1 MKRLSI
7 LTFCFLAVLTA
18 GAQSRVDTTTTSS
31 SPHLLTSSS
40 PHLPTS
46 PSPQLPNSSTPQL
59 LKEVIITSKLTF
71 REVIPAQK
79 LSGEQLQRL
88 SSQSV
93 ADAMR
98 YFSGVQL
105 KDYGGV
111 GGVKTVDVRAMGTNH
126 LAVSYD
132 GITLGNAQNGQ
143 TDLGQF
149 SLDNVE
155 EITLYNGQK
164 SAIFQPAS
172 DFASASSVYIRTRAP
187 RFSPGT
193 NHHLKLRA
201 KYGASDLLRT
211 SLLYEQRLSPTL
223 SLSLNGEFMTA
234 SGKYHFRYR
243 RKNLDGTVAWDT
255 TAVRQNGDIHAERL
269 EANLHGVLHQG
280 TWQLKGYA
288 YHSQRGIPGAIVNN
302 VWRRGER
309 QGDLNTFV
317 QGQWQRT
324 VGNQFS
330 TKLLGKYAY
339 YDTHYVNR
347 DTTILPVDNT
357 YRQQEAYLS
366 SVNVLELLPNWSAS
380 ASYDLRW
387 NRLNADT
394 YRTGGT
400 AQTPRRFTHALS
412 MATAID
418 YRIVKAQASLVGTLV
433 NDRAAHHASLSRLT
447 PALFVSFFPL
457 LLTPNSSLLTSNSS
471 LCLRAFA
478 KRSFRMPTFNDLY
491 YTEMGNASLLPETA
505 TQFDIGIVADKHVE
519 RGFFTHFSLQ
529 ADAYYN
535 KVKDKII
542 AYPKVQQFRWTMLNL
557 GRVDIRGVDVVAST
571 SFRLSPVR
579 SVDGD
584 IIATIRAQYTYQR
597 AIDVTNTADTYYRD
611 QIPYIPHH
619 AGSLILGLDWHPFS
633 LNYSFLY
640 TGERYNAQENTA
652 YNYMQ
657 PWYTS
662 DLTASYT
669 WRPKSSKLSNSK
681 SSKSIVN
688 SKSSNSKSIVNSKL
702 SNRKL
707 EYRLSLEV
715 NNLLNQQYDVILNYP
730 MPGRNMAVSLIVN
743 FL

>member
-1 MKRLSI
+1 MQRPLSI
-7 LTFCFLAVLTA
+7 LILCALATLA
-18 GAQSRVDTTTTSS
+18 GAQGRVDTLSTQPPDSMPVS
-31 SPHLLTSSS
+31 AGLPSGSPAH
-40 PHLPTS
+40 
-46 PSPQLPNSSTPQL
+46 QL

-79 LSGEQLQRL
+79 LSGEQLKRL
-88 SSQSV
+88 SSSSV

-132 GITLGNAQNGQ
+132 GMTLGNAQNGQ
-143 TDLGQF
+143 IDLGQF
-149 SLDNVE
+149 SLDNIE
-155 EITLYNGQK
+155 EISLYNGQK

-187 RFSPGT
+187 RFTTGE
-193 NHHLKLRA
+193 HRHLKARV

-211 SLLYEQRLSPTL
+211 SLLYEERLSPTL
-223 SLSLNGEFMTA
+223 SLSVNGEFMTA

-243 RKNLDGTVAWDT
+243 RKNLDGTTAWDT

-269 EANLHGVLHQG
+269 EANLHGVLYQG

-288 YHSQRGIPGAIVNN
+288 YNSRRGIPGAIVNN

-309 QGDLNTFV
+309 QGDLNTFL

-324 VGNQFS
+324 IGNTFS

-347 DTTILPVDNT
+347 DTTSLPVDNT
-357 YRQQEAYLS
+357 YHQHEAYLS
-366 SVNVLELLPNWSAS
+366 SVNVVELMPNWSAS

-387 NRLNADT
+387 NKLRADT
-394 YRTGGT
+394 YQFRHP
-400 AQTPRRFTHALS
+400 QRFTNALS
-412 MATAID
+412 VATAVD
-418 YRIVKAQASLVGTLV
+418 YRIIKAQASIVGTRV
-433 NDRAAHHASLSRLT
+433 DDKTSVPVTHHSSLTRFT

-457 LLTPNSSLLTSNSS
+457 LACHPDNKSNEAPSGTVGGTD

-491 YTEMGNASLLPETA
+491 YTEMGNASLRPETA
-505 TQFDIGIVADKHVE
+505 TQFDIGIVVDKPLE
-519 RGFFTHFSLQ
+519 RGFFSHFNLQ

-542 AYPKVQQFRWTMLNL
+542 AYPKGQQFRWTMLNL
-557 GRVDIRGVDVVAST
+557 GRVDIRGIDIVAST
-571 SFRLSPVR
+571 TACLVSSHTPDSSPLLLTVR
-579 SVDGD
+579 G
-584 IIATIRAQYTYQR
+584 QYTYQR
-597 AIDVTNTADTYYRD
+597 AIDVTNAKDTYYRD

-619 AGSLILGLDWHPFS
+619 AGSLILGLDWQHFT

-662 DLTASYT
+662 DLMATYT
-669 WRPKSSKLSNSK
+669 WRH
-681 SSKSIVN
+681 
-688 SKSSNSKSIVNSKL
+688 KSSNSKSPNGKWECRL
-702 SNRKL
+702 AL
-707 EYRLSLEV
+707 EL

-730 MPGRNMAVSLIVN
+730 MPGRNMAVSLDVT
-743 FL
+743 F